1 MAAAFPPIA
10 RWETK
15 RMLGEVIDKA
25 AELAE
30 TGEPT
35 VERALGRYEQLSGPI
50 GSRAKQVWVS
60 VAFLIGRHARLTATR
75 PD

>member
-1 MAAAFPPIA
+1 
-10 RWETK
+10 
-15 RMLGEVIDKA
+15 MLGEIIDKA

-30 TGEPT
+30 SGEPT
-35 VERALGRYEQLSGPI
+35 VEQALTRYEQEAGPI

-60 VAFLIGRHARLTATR
+60 VAFLIGRHVRLKATL